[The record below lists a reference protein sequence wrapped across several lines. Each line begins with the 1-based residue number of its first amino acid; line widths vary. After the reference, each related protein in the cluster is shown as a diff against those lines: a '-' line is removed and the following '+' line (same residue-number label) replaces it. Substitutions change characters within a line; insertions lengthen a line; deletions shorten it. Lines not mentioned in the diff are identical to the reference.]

1 MSSMKAAEGVE
12 ASAVLSAQS
21 PRGRGSVELEHTAAF
36 PVPLDPCTL
45 HLSFGKSSA
54 QVLIEL
60 VETGAD
66 DVTDRVQTCA
76 CTRPLHPSASELHGA
91 PQRGAL
97 RPDPKRRLRS
107 GARIAVQREHPHG
120 DALLRK
126 AGLLLLAQHLQPALP
141 DEAPEDV
148 HVPSHAAVR
157 EI

>member
-1 MSSMKAAEGVE
+1 MKATEGVE

-36 PVPLDPCTL
+36 RVPLDPCTL

-76 CTRPLHPSASELHGA
+76 CTRPLHPSASELTAHR
-91 PQRGAL
+91 RGA
-97 RPDPKRRLRS
+97 RSVPTRSAAMRS

>member
-66 DVTDRVQTCA
+66 DVTDCVQTCA
-76 CTRPLHPSASELHGA
+76 CTCPLHPSASELHGA

-97 RPDPKRRLRS
+97 RPDPKRRRALRS
-107 GARIAVQREHPHG
+107 AHRCAARTSTRG
-120 DALLRK
+120 RT
-126 AGLLLLAQHLQPALP
+126 
-141 DEAPEDV
+141 APESR
-148 HVPSHAAVR
+148 PASPGPAPAAR
-157 EI
+157 SSR